1 MKSLRKDKGS
11 GNNTDKFRRK
21 LKRKRIYYSL
31 LAVLFGI
38 MLIPIAATGLG
49 FQKYF
54 YSVLYQNAVTENASK
69 LEGAKGIMEENFHL
83 LDQIA
88 LKIAISADMTPY
100 AIGKDPLNAISQ
112 LTSFS
117 GLSTFLDN
125 IIVYYGEGEYF
136 LTSHGMLSDSS
147 FLEGYLKSDE
157 LYDTI
162 VNAQEVMV
170 YNANKFGRRQRWDHI
185 LYIVPLSIW
194 AQREDGVC
202 IFLLR
207 TDALQKMVQASFSA
221 PSDKM
226 LIYDGHGELILSS
239 GSKDYEYFSNEGN
252 LFFDAANLEEIVYGD
267 TEYVCSKTTS
277 SRGYTYIWLGDKEL
291 VFRDVKHVT
300 IVFICIIALAL
311 ITDIIFIFVTMHK
324 GYQPVESLLELL
336 RNAAPEPL
344 EKEDGDELA
353 TIRAAFERTYRANSE
368 MRQSLQNNIPA
379 LREYFTLNAIQGVF
393 RNREIFYDVC
403 RGIDLFF
410 EYPYFLVCCVYT
422 GKSMAFGEVSP
433 VQFSELMSQ
442 ALPPDMQGS
451 FHSGLEEGY
460 SYGLLCIPSAEGE
473 WVQKHMECFAKN
485 LRNSANQHL
494 LVSYGPVSREIDKI
508 GRSSLQARAAMDY
521 RFIMCN
527 QTVISAA
534 DVDAYGEKNGAYPYE
549 ELRRLEQNLERWE
562 VDEIFA
568 SLGEIMKLVREGN
581 YTLHQAKCICYDIV
595 SLFVKTVD
603 KMNMTEAVEQSRY
616 FDLFA
621 IAEFSTIDELIETIQ
636 LLGNHISEFITV
648 NLDEKQVRLSNKY
661 IEYLYKNIG
670 NYQFSTEMMAEHF
683 GITSQYLRRQF
694 RKETGQPVVE
704 YFNAIRLEKAKE
716 LLVSTNMDIADIV
729 SRIGYVDVSSF
740 IRKFKARFG
749 VTPGKFRE
757 LHQNKSCTCC

>member
-277 SRGYTYIWLGDKEL
+277 SRGYLFGGLAAYRSIRLGFVCQIGLYLTAGLYALLAMPETRQPEKKTGGRWPVREANPFLSL
-291 VFRDVKHVT
+291 VRLRHIEPWQTAVFWSILIAACGGWMFESAFNYSISAFFSFSPLFNGVLKCGVGILNSLVGAGVIRRLVRRGT
-300 IVFICIIALAL
+300 IRGPLLLVGVLCMAA
-311 ITDIIFIFVTMHK
+311 
-324 GYQPVESLLELL
+324 SLLS
-336 RNAAPEPL
+336 ACST
-344 EKEDGDELA
+344 D
-353 TIRAAFERTYRANSE
+353 RA
-368 MRQSLQNNIPA
+368 I
-379 LREYFTLNAIQGVF
+379 
-393 RNREIFYDVC
+393 
-403 RGIDLFF
+403 LFF
-410 EYPYFLVCCVYT
+410 PFSVCFLLIN
-422 GKSMAFGEVSP
+422 S
-433 VQFSELMSQ
+433 LN
-442 ALPPDMQGS
+442 LP
-451 FHSGLEEGY
+451 
-460 SYGLLCIPSAEGE
+460 
-473 WVQKHMECFAKN
+473 
-485 LRNSANQHL
+485 
-494 LVSYGPVSREIDKI
+494 
-508 GRSSLQARAAMDY
+508 
-521 RFIMCN
+521 
-527 QTVISAA
+527 
-534 DVDAYGEKNGAYPYE
+534 
-549 ELRRLEQNLERWE
+549 
-562 VDEIFA
+562 
-568 SLGEIMKLVREGN
+568 
-581 YTLHQAKCICYDIV
+581 LHQALLTTNKANLPV
-595 SLFVKTVD
+595 G
-603 KMNMTEAVEQSRY
+603 
-616 FDLFA
+616 
-621 IAEFSTIDELIETIQ
+621 ELMG
-636 LLGNHISEFITV
+636 L
-648 NLDEKQVRLSNKY
+648 
-661 IEYLYKNIG
+661 
-670 NYQFSTEMMAEHF
+670 
-683 GITSQYLRRQF
+683 
-694 RKETGQPVVE
+694 
-704 YFNAIRLEKAKE
+704 FNAFRSIGQVAGSM
-716 LLVSTNMDIADIV
+716 VSGFSYTVGHALPFFCASAFFMMMV
-729 SRIGYVDVSSF
+729 F
-740 IRKFKARFG
+740 ILRWGTSGERKRHANGGIKRRKKNG
-749 VTPGKFRE
+749 
-757 LHQNKSCTCC
+757 